1 MDGQVPAKFLQ
12 VGDKIKSIVIDEID
26 ASTPDSYQFSTWS
39 SDNLS
44 VNEFVETTITDII
57 ETQESDILYFNDDVD
72 TRMTY
77 TQPVFVKTLDG
88 KYKIKEAYYV
98 ERGEY
103 LITVN
108 SDGTINET
116 IVNKIEFMANET
128 VNVYQFSC
136 EPYDW
141 FFVNGMLVH
150 NK

>member
-12 VGDKIKSIVIDEID
+12 VGDKIKSIVIDQID

-39 SDNLS
+39 SDTLS
-44 VNEFVETTITDII
+44 VKEFVETTITDII
-57 ETQESDILYFNDDVD
+57 ETQESDILYFNDDIE

-77 TQPVFVKTLDG
+77 TQPVFVKTSNNE
-88 KYKIKEAYYV
+88 YKIKEAYYV
-98 ERGEY
+98 ERGEC
-103 LITVN
+103 IISIN
-108 SDGTINET
+108 SDGTIVET
-116 IVNKIEFMANET
+116 IVEKIEFMADQT